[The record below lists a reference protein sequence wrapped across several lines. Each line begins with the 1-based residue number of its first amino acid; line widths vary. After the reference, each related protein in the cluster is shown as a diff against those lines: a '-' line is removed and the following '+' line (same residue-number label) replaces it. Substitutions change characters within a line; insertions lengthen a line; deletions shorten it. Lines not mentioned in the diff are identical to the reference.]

1 MRLALKRIGQG
12 LVVILAV
19 SLAWNSLT
27 YGNFDTSFNFL
38 RHKQAAIATGWYLP
52 FYYSHV
58 LVSAFILVFGLF
70 LVSGWGRNWMHV
82 HRALGY
88 FYVMGILFFAA
99 PGGLIMSLFIGRGP
113 WVLASF
119 LFQVSLWFIF
129 TSIAFNRIRAK
140 QIDAHRAWMLRSF
153 ALTFAAVTLRLY
165 IFVLSYSTDLGQP
178 TAYAALA
185 WASWVPNWLFV
196 EWIIYRENRSK
207 SLHLTH
213 SR

>member
-1 MRLALKRIGQG
+1 MRSLPKRMGQ
-12 LVVILAV
+12 LVVITLVV
-19 SLAWNSLT
+19 SLAWNALT
-27 YGNFDTSFNFL
+27 YGNFDTTFNFL

-70 LVSGWGRNWMHV
+70 LVSGWGRRWLKL

-99 PGGLIMSLFIGRGP
+99 PGGLVMSLFIGRGP

-119 LFQVSLWFIF
+119 LVQVTLWIYF
-129 TSIAFNRIRAK
+129 TATAFRRIRAREVEE
-140 QIDAHRAWMLRSF
+140 HRAWMWRSF

-165 IFVLSYSTDLGQP
+165 TLAFSFSTDLGEP

-185 WASWVPNWLFV
+185 WASWLPNWLIV
-196 EWIIYRENRSK
+196 EWMLYREKR
-207 SLHLTH
+207 LTL